1 MCKENPETFYRPLFS
16 PGTEQWNEKYRQTVK
31 QCKPDMTC
39 NTGGYEGKRVA
50 GKVKY
55 MVSCHPVVLFITM
68 NTLLPRGL
76 VNALFSLPPHAP
88 RPLTRD

>member
-1 MCKENPETFYRPLFS
+1 
-16 PGTEQWNEKYRQTVK
+16 
-31 QCKPDMTC
+31 MTC
-39 NTGGYEGKRVA
+39 NTGGCEGKRFA

-55 MVSCHPVVLFITM
+55 MMFYHRVVLFITM
-68 NTLLPRGL
+68 SNLLPSGL